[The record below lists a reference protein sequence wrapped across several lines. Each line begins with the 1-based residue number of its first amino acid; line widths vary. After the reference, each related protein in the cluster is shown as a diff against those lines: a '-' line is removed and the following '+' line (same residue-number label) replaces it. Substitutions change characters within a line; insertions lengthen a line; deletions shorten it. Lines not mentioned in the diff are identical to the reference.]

1 MEMWKLINKIF
12 GRVDWEREYS
22 ILYNEHEKLLI
33 LSRQLLELTDGNK
46 KDNESV
52 QETQP

>member
-1 MEMWKLINKIF
+1 MKMWKLINRIF

-33 LSRQLLELTDGNK
+33 LSSKLLELTDGNK
-46 KDNESV
+46 KDNEPV
-52 QETQP
+52 QET